1 MVSMISVSGDPRDVE
16 FDPNDSALLV
26 VDMQGAFLDT
36 TDEATTF
43 ANTGLGIDSSK
54 GGVEHVL
61 PIVPNVGKLVEA
73 YRRKQLKIVH
83 LAEQYDSFDN
93 VPWRWQQ
100 GAIGDPQT
108 RQLKHLQAGSEE
120 AKLRKIPPM
129 EGETFFPK
137 NGKNAFKVL
146 HVRNG
151 IAEPVLTHILRD
163 QLQVRHL
170 IFTGVATSVCV
181 GTTAMSATEENFDS
195 ILVADACGDFFPDR
209 HERTL
214 QMFGLGRMQQ
224 SDLYGSVI
232 HSTDELIKALEKS

>member
-1 MVSMISVSGDPRDVE
+1 MRADPRDVE

-26 VDMQGAFLDT
+26 VDMQGAFLDI
-36 TDEATTF
+36 TDEAATF
-43 ANTGLGIDSSK
+43 ANTGLGIDPTK
-54 GGVEHVL
+54 GGIEHVL
-61 PIVPNVGKLVEA
+61 PIIPNVERLVET

-83 LAEQYDSFDN
+83 LAEQYDSFND

-100 GAIGDPQT
+100 GAIGDPRT
-108 RQLKHLQAGSEE
+108 RMLKHLQTGSEE
-120 AKLRKIPPM
+120 ARLRKIPPR

-163 QLQVRHL
+163 QLKVRHL

-195 ILVADACGDFFPDR
+195 ILVADACADFFPNR

-214 QMFGLGRMQQ
+214 EMFGLGRSQKA
-224 SDLYGSVI
+224 DLYGSVI
-232 HSTDELIKALEKS
+232 LSTDELIEALEKS